1 MNSTKV
7 GFVGTGNMGGALA
20 IAVAKAGYEVY
31 LSSHSPLKAEQIKKS
46 CSNAHVVS
54 NREILQICDYV
65 YIGVKPQMLDTLVE
79 ELNSYEVSP
88 SPIYVSMLAG
98 VDISTLTVKLGDK
111 IIRIMPN
118 TPVKVGEG
126 MTTYAI
132 SDNVD
137 EEELNIW
144 CDMMRY
150 SGKIDMVDESLID
163 ATTVI
168 AGCSPAYAYYFA
180 NALVDAGVEIGL
192 DLSKA
197 KKYVAQMLK
206 GVSAMITAS
215 EDSPLKLMQ
224 DVCSKGGATI
234 RGVDVLT
241 SEKFDDIVNI
251 AVKSSFERTKELSKT
266 VKND

>member
-1 MNSTKV
+1 MNTTKV
-7 GFVGTGNMGGALA
+7 GFIGTGNMGGA
-20 IAVAKAGYEVY
+20 IAMAVSKAGYEVY
-31 LSSHSPLKAEQIKKS
+31 LSSHSPLKAEQIKNN
-46 CSNAHVVS
+46 CTNAYIVS
-54 NREILQICDYV
+54 NREILDICDFVYV
-65 YIGVKPQMLDTLVE
+65 GVKPQMLDTLVE
-79 ELNSYEVSP
+79 EINGYDTKN
-88 SPIYVSMLAG
+88 SPIFVSMLAG
-98 VDISTLTVKLGDK
+98 IPISTLVSKLGDK

-126 MTTYAI
+126 MTTYST
-132 SDNVD
+132 SDNVSKG
-137 EEELNIW
+137 ELDIW

-150 SGKIDMVDESLID
+150 SGKIDMVDERLID

-180 NALVDAGVEIGL
+180 NALMEAGLEIGL
-192 DLSKA
+192 DPNQA
-197 KKYVAQMLK
+197 KQYVSQMLK
-206 GVSAMITAS
+206 GVSAMITDS

-234 RGVDVLT
+234 RGVEVLQ
-241 SEKFDDIVNI
+241 SEKLQEIVNK